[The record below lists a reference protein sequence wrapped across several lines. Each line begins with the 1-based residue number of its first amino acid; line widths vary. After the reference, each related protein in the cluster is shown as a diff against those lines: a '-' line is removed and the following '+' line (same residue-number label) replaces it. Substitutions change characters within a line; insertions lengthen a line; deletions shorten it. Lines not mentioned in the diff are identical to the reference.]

1 MKHKPNWPYL
11 LDSATDREK
20 QNIEITLRRIWQKY
34 HPKPEV
40 IQARQEQ
47 NYADR
52 TDTTTA

>member
-11 LDSATDREK
+11 LDSATAREK

-52 TDTTTA
+52 TDNTTA